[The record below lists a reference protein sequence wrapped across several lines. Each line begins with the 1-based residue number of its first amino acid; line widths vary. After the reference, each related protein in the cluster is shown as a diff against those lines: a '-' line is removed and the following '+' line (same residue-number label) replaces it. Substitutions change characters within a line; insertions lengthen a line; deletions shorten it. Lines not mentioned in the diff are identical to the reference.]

1 VLASGSLTVASG
13 VHSAKSQTS
22 TYTTDLLSAQ
32 NISVIG
38 DYPFFRCLT
47 FADW

>member
-32 NISVIG
+32 TSQSSVIILFSG
-38 DYPFFRCLT
+38 
-47 FADW
+47 A